1 MIPHQVTYQ
10 GSNSCM
16 MLSKRM
22 TAKSLEAKPE
32 IQASKRTVKVMRELK
47 PAAFVNVEDFI
58 CLVVD
63 LLSGNMTFALADDVE
78 DDDEEDDEGNCCCCC
93 CWCDDDDLFGNMFSC
108 WPAPATSALKCAIHR
123 IYIRVLSIFRTW
135 RVRHMCLQNTR
146 GPVRKLKLLRA
157 GRNEL
162 SNISLHT

>member
-1 MIPHQVTYQ
+1 
-10 GSNSCM
+10 M

-78 DDDEEDDEGNCCCCC
+78 DDDEEDDEGNCCCCDD
-93 CWCDDDDLFGNMFSC
+93 DDDDLFGNIFSR
-108 WPAPATSALKCAIHR
+108 WLASATSALKCATHR
-123 IYIRVLSIFRTW
+123 IYIRVLSILRTW

-146 GPVRKLKLLRA
+146 GLVRESRLSRA

-162 SNISLHT
+162 SNVSLHT

>member
-1 MIPHQVTYQ
+1 
-10 GSNSCM
+10 

-47 PAAFVNVEDFI
+47 PAAFVSVEDFI

-93 CWCDDDDLFGNMFSC
+93 CCCDDDDDDDLFGNMFSR
-108 WPAPATSALKCAIHR
+108 WPASATSALKYATHR
-123 IYIRVLSIFRTW
+123 IYIRVLSILTTW
-135 RVRHMCLQNTR
+135 HVRHMCLQNTR
-146 GPVRKLKLLRA
+146 GPVREARLSRA

-162 SNISLHT
+162 SNVSLHT

>member
-93 CWCDDDDLFGNMFSC
+93 CDDDDLFGNMFSC

-123 IYIRVLSIFRTW
+123 IYISAYYRYSE
-135 RVRHMCLQNTR
+135 R
-146 GPVRKLKLLRA
+146 GAFAICASRIPAVQCVS
-157 GRNEL
+157 RNC
-162 SNISLHT
+162 